1 MTAIIETLFLGQVS
15 TLLDEAFLLALLYFN
30 KFKPPNNILPLQIVI
45 SAKTEIQR
53 LWAMSRE
60 VKFCLIFSIN
70 LVF

>member
-45 SAKTEIQR
+45 SAKTE
-53 LWAMSRE
+53 MS
-60 VKFCLIFSIN
+60 
-70 LVF
+70 

>member
-45 SAKTEIQR
+45 SAKTE
-53 LWAMSRE
+53 MSRE
-60 VKFCLIFSIN
+60 VKFCLKFSIN